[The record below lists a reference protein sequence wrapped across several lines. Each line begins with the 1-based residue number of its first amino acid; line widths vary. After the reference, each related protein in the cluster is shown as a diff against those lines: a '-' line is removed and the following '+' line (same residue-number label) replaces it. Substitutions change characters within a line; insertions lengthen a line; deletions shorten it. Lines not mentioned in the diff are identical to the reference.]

1 MSSRTVAAAGFMLS
15 VLLAGCSDIPLGRG
29 IPACDAPENSMVLS
43 VQAIPDTE
51 FVPCINGLSTGWDYQ
66 HLEAET
72 GLSVFWLDSDRM
84 GQRFLKVELEPSCD
98 AGGAEQVTTD
108 ETDVPLL
115 MDVREELEVVV
126 TVIPEGRSAE
136 TFAYG
141 NRVVLGLGVE
151 EEIEG
156 RELVVQADAS
166 NTPTGAR
173 IERALASGSVVVVLS
188 VRDAEE
194 ETMTV
199 ILPDTGEE
207 RTGLSLD
214 AAFDFIE
221 DSVDP
226 PSYRGNWYYLFDGG
240 CVTYTFDA
248 EGPGVETIE
257 ADVKAALGLF
267 DAELFRQAGRDAG
280 FRIP

>member
-1 MSSRTVAAAGFMLS
+1 MSARAISAAGLVLV
-15 VLLAGCSDIPLGRG
+15 VLLAGCSDVQLGRG
-29 IPACDAPENSMVLS
+29 VPACDAPENSMVLS

-51 FVPCINGLSTGWDYQ
+51 YVPCINGLFTGWSYED
-66 HLEAET
+66 LLAET
-72 GLSVFWLDSDRM
+72 GRSVFWLDSDRM
-84 GQRFLKVELEPSCD
+84 GDRFLEVELAPSCD
-98 AGGAEQVTTD
+98 AGAAEQVTTD
-108 ETDVPLL
+108 EVDVPLL
-115 MDVREELEVVV
+115 MDVEEELDVTV

-141 NRVVLGLGVE
+141 NQVVLGLAVE
-151 EEIEG
+151 DQIEG
-156 RELVVQADAS
+156 RNLVVQADAS
-166 NTPTGAR
+166 NAETADR
-173 IERALASGSVVVVLS
+173 IDRALAAGEIAVVLS

-199 ILPDTGEE
+199 IFPGTREE
-207 RTGLSLD
+207 RSGLELD
-214 AAFDFIE
+214 KAYDVIE

-226 PSYRGNWYYLFDGG
+226 PSYRGNWFYLFEGG

-257 ADVKAALGLF
+257 ADVRAALGLF